1 MSDGEEN
8 DNETNEENYA
18 FMRTGFNQT
27 KQESDNNA
35 HKLMIV
41 LSDGSPSADKYRGAT
56 AYEHTRK
63 CVKYA
68 ETQGWSIIQVGF
80 SGATEWIMDKRQNS

>member
-27 KQESDNNA
+27 KQESDNN
-35 HKLMIV
+35 L
-41 LSDGSPSADKYRGAT
+41 LENAT
-56 AYEHTRK
+56 
-63 CVKYA
+63 
-68 ETQGWSIIQVGF
+68 SIIIYFMEKQFIIIYNFIPGV
-80 SGATEWIMDKRQNS
+80 